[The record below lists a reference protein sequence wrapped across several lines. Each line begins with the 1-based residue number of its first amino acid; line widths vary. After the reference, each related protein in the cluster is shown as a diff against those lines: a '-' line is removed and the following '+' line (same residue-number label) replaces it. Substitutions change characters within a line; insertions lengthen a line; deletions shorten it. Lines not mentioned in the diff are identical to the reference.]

1 MSCIIRSA
9 KLSDIPRLGEL
20 IAESFV
26 ALADHY
32 GDVSRNIW
40 QKGADD
46 VMKDDFSPDNFN
58 AVYFSNPGNH
68 LWVAENN
75 SEVVGCVA
83 IKRKCSDESELVR
96 MAVASSTRGQG
107 IGGKLMEEL
116 LAHCKKQKVSRVLL
130 TTANPLSAHFYEKS
144 GFRYVKKFSHTLQIP
159 DQPEVALDVSSMVCY
174 LGAKVIRKVGLV
186 GGTHG
191 NELLGVELVRR
202 WLLNQNTPGSV
213 DELKRSTLQCVP
225 VLGNLPA
232 INANRRYIDK
242 DLNRQFKR
250 ETLDTILSNTQDGA
264 DNTDHPVEME
274 DYSAARLNALLGP
287 KTEFHTAPTKVDF
300 TVDMHSSTSNLGN
313 MLILG
318 CLTHDNLAAHVAQSV
333 KQTLSPGDVARGK
346 LSNGIIRVASPDVT
360 KEVSHWVDRCAR
372 FNYCLCNFLS
382 FCQSLMSLHYSK
394 ADTFPSPN
402 LYSSTALV
410 PPVWPS
416 R

>member
-1 MSCIIRSA
+1 MLITIRSA

-20 IAESFV
+20 LTESFV
-26 ALADHY
+26 ALTDHY
-32 GDVSRNIW
+32 GDVSRHIW

-46 VMKDDFSPDNFN
+46 AVSDNLSTGKF
-58 AVYFSNPGNH
+58 ASVYFSNPGNH
-68 LWVAENN
+68 MWVAENGA
-75 SEVVGCVA
+75 EVVGCVA

-116 LAHCKKQKVSRVLL
+116 LAHCKKQNVSRVLL

-144 GFRYVKKFSHTLQIP
+144 GFRYVKKFSHHLQIP
-159 DQPEVALDVSSMVCY
+159 DHPEVVLNVASMVYY
-174 LGAKVIRKVGLV
+174 LGAKIVRKVGLV

-213 DELKRSTLQCVP
+213 DELKRSTLECIP

-250 ETLDTILSNTQDGA
+250 ETLDTILNNTKDGA
-264 DNTDHPVEME
+264 AVDADRPVEME

-287 KTEFHTAPTKVDF
+287 KTEFYTTPTKVDF

-333 KQTLSPGDVARGK
+333 KQTLSPGDVAK
-346 LSNGIIRVASPDVT
+346 KSLSNGIIRVASTDVT
-360 KEVSHWVDRCAR
+360 KEVSHWVDR
-372 FNYCLCNFLS
+372 
-382 FCQSLMSLHYSK
+382 
-394 ADTFPSPN
+394 
-402 LYSSTALV
+402 
-410 PPVWPS
+410 
-416 R
+416 